1 MAAIN
6 DIAAIS
12 NVDLWNYAR
21 EMNPT
26 FKSHTAK
33 ATAEMFTERGF
44 EALKLGQVN
53 AINEFTE
60 ISLRIGFQMLKA
72 SRAKNP
78 LEDKGLVQFYNT
90 PNGGYTQRMAVHSIK
105 PVSPKYKGLTDGMT
119 VDPYTVRKPKADE
132 RFFQQNFDYQSFI
145 TIQDFQL
152 KTIFI
157 STNGMGEFVA
167 GVMEGLRNGYTIQEY
182 VNTMEALNTAINSE
196 KYPLQ
201 DSQIININITNID
214 TPTNEELSSFILAA
228 NDLVSAMTI
237 SPQTAAYNA
246 GKFDTAVGTDDLV
259 LLMRPKL
266 KNLMKVNLLTGA
278 IHPENLSLPIPVVEV
293 ENFGGLIPYQKPL
306 DGAEPS
312 TKVYPVYNA
321 STGEQIGWSTEEG
334 AAVADVTEDNV
345 VYVDPNKD
353 VIAVVAQKGLIFENI
368 QNPYEVRA
376 IYNPRGLY
384 TNYWASSPN
393 NAINVDPYYNMVV
406 LKAKAD

>member
-6 DIAAIS
+6 GIAALT

-21 EMNPT
+21 DTNPT
-26 FKSHTAK
+26 FASHTAK
-33 ATAEMFTERGF
+33 ATADLFTERGF
-44 EALKLGQVN
+44 EALKRDDVN
-53 AINEFTE
+53 AINEYFL
-60 ISLRIGFQMLKA
+60 ISLRVGFQKLDA

-78 LEDKGLVQFYNT
+78 LADKGLVQYYNT

-105 PVSPKYKGLTDGMT
+105 PVSPKFKGLTDGMS

-145 TIQDFQL
+145 TMQDFQL

-167 GVMEGLRNGYTIQEY
+167 GVMEGLRNGYVIQEY
-182 VNTMEALNTAINSE
+182 VNILEALNRAINSE

-201 DSQIININITNID
+201 DSQIVNVPMADVNA
-214 TPTNEELSSFILAA
+214 PTNEELSNFILAA

-246 GKFDTAVGTDDLV
+246 GKFNSTVETSDLV
-259 LLMRPKL
+259 LMMRPKH

-278 IHPENLSLPIPVVEV
+278 IHPENLSLPTEVLEV
-293 ENFGGLIPYQKPL
+293 ENFGGLIPYQKP
-306 DGAEPS
+306 DGDGEPS
-312 TKVYPVYNA
+312 VKVYPVYNA
-321 STGEQIGWSTEEG
+321 STGEQIGWNTEEG
-334 AAVADVTEDNV
+334 AAVANITDEDV

>member
-1 MAAIN
+1 MAAFN

-21 EMNPT
+21 DNNPT
-26 FKSHTAK
+26 FASHTAK
-33 ATAEMFTERGF
+33 ATADLFTERGF

-53 AINEFTE
+53 AINEFFE

-78 LEDKGLVQFYNT
+78 LEDKGLVQYYNT

-105 PVSPKYKGLTDGMT
+105 PVSPKYKDLTNGMSI
-119 VDPYTVRKPKADE
+119 DPYTVRKPRADE

-201 DSQIININITNID
+201 ESQIININIANID
-214 TPTNEELSSFILAA
+214 TPTNEELSTFILAA

-293 ENFGGLIPYQKPL
+293 ENFGGLVPYQKPL

-312 TKVYPVYNA
+312 VKVYPVYNT
-321 STGEQIGWSTEEG
+321 STGEQVGWSLEEDSNI
-334 AAVADVTEDNV
+334 VDVNDEDV
-345 VYVDPNKD
+345 VYVDPNED
-353 VIAVVAQKGLIFENI
+353 VLAVVAQKGLIFENI